1 MANAYLYLSNQF
13 SYYINFKPTIFKF
26 TFLTIVNSTTPLDV
40 LTNNGLSE
48 EVLSHLAFLH

>member
-1 MANAYLYLSNQF
+1 MLI
-13 SYYINFKPTIFKF
+13 YICRINSHTTLILKPTLIFKF

-48 EVLSHLAFLH
+48 VLSHLAFH